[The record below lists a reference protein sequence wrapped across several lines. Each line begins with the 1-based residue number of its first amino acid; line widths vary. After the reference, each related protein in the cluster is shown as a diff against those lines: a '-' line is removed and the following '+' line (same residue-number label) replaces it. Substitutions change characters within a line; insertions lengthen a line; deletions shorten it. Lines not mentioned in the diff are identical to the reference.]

1 MRRINRQAAI
11 HTINWLESPSNRSRS
26 IFDVSHRRPQRR
38 SLTSGV
44 EEAVLTTIEDLKHKL
59 TCTNM
64 ELEELRTNAHDEL
77 QKAKESIQQLI
88 ELLEL
93 RTSERDEARNQLWL
107 LLNQIGQPSVAGFP
121 RVLPH
126 PPIDASQSLQAIGSS
141 NISDNLSDTAD
152 PSQRY
157 VSSPVE
163 SFVDA
168 TAVSSPELSSAN
180 VGDSCKG
187 ASASSMSKYHQA
199 SAVID
204 SLAMKGS
211 RPERGRFVQAV
222 LQAGPLLQTLMVAG
236 KLPQWRNPPPPL
248 RHLQVPP
255 VAMIPTDNADRRASQ
270 VSCAVPAWNF
280 S

>member
-1 MRRINRQAAI
+1 MDV
-11 HTINWLESPSNRSRS
+11 SPSSFGDALATGDCLAATWDYHE
-26 IFDVSHRRPQRR
+26 IFLQQ
-38 SLTSGV
+38 
-44 EEAVLTTIEDLKHKL
+44 TIEDLKHKL

-64 ELEELRTNAHDEL
+64 ELEALRTNAHEEL
-77 QKAKESIQQLI
+77 QKAKESNQQLI

-93 RTSERDEARNQLWL
+93 RTSERDEARNQLQL
-107 LLNQIGQPSVAGFP
+107 LLNQIGQPSLAGLP

-126 PPIDASQSLQAIGSS
+126 PPTDASPLLQAIGSS
-141 NISDNLSDTAD
+141 NISDSLSETAH

-168 TAVSSPELSSAN
+168 TAVTSPELSTGN
-180 VGDSCKG
+180 MGDSSRG
-187 ASASSMSKYHQA
+187 ASSSSMGKYEQA
-199 SAVID
+199 SAVTD
-204 SLAMKGS
+204 SLAMKGN

-236 KLPQWRNPPPPL
+236 KLPQWRNPHPPL
-248 RHLQVPP
+248 RHLQVPS
-255 VAMIPTDNADRRASQ
+255 VAMIPTDHAGHRASQ
-270 VSCAVPAWNF
+270 ICCAVPVWNF

>member
-1 MRRINRQAAI
+1 MDMNLWSFGDALA
-11 HTINWLESPSNRSRS
+11 TGECLASTWDYYE
-26 IFDVSHRRPQRR
+26 IFLQQ
-38 SLTSGV
+38 
-44 EEAVLTTIEDLKHKL
+44 TIEDLKHKL

>member
-1 MRRINRQAAI
+1 MDLSPWSFGDALATGDCLAAAWDY
-11 HTINWLESPSNRSRS
+11 HE
-26 IFDVSHRRPQRR
+26 IFLQQ
-38 SLTSGV
+38 
-44 EEAVLTTIEDLKHKL
+44 TIEDLKHKL

-64 ELEELRTNAHDEL
+64 ELEALRTNAHDEL
-77 QKAKESIQQLI
+77 QKAKESNQQLI

-93 RTSERDEARNQLWL
+93 RTSERDEARNQLQL
-107 LLNQIGQPSVAGFP
+107 LLNQIGQPSLAGLP

-126 PPIDASQSLQAIGSS
+126 PPTDASPLLQAIGSS
-141 NISDNLSDTAD
+141 NISDSLSETAH

-168 TAVSSPELSSAN
+168 TAVTSPELSTGN
-180 VGDSCKG
+180 MGDSSRG
-187 ASASSMSKYHQA
+187 ASSSSMGKYEQA
-199 SAVID
+199 SAVTD
-204 SLAMKGS
+204 SLAMKGN

-248 RHLQVPP
+248 RHLQVPS
-255 VAMIPTDNADRRASQ
+255 VAMIPTDHAGHRASQ
-270 VSCAVPAWNF
+270 ICCAVPVWNF